1 MESVRDSAF
10 DGSTR
15 GHTGGDL
22 KKGSPMIARRQPS
35 GPSGPTATRPRAW
48 LRPVVQF
55 SVAGLMAV
63 VLLIIG
69 AVWLSKKAA
78 TDEAISDARRMT
90 QILGQSVAEPEIS
103 EAMIDPN
110 NPAQSAAIDRF
121 DAITRHRLLVG
132 DVLRVKIWN
141 ADGTIVYS
149 DATPLI
155 GQTFGLDGEERGVL
169 EHGGTLAE
177 VSNLSKPENIDER
190 SYGRLLEVY
199 SQIWT
204 PKGQPLLFEAYYSYD
219 VVSQRSSD
227 IQASFRPITVAGL
240 VIFTLL
246 IVPLVWNLARRLD
259 KAAAERE
266 RLLTAAVEA
275 SAVERRRIARDL
287 HDGVVQDLAG
297 LSFAASAASRD
308 LRDRPDLAARM
319 ESLGVGVRSSLR
331 ALRSLLVEI
340 YPPELRTE
348 GLAAALDDLV
358 APAIAA
364 GIDVDLRVEDAQGA
378 DDDAIGL
385 VWRTAQEAVRNAVRH
400 GRPGHLRIAVTTT
413 PESLILEVE
422 DDGRGFDPSAVPRD
436 GHLGLR
442 ALRDLINEMGAELSI
457 VSTPGSGTRL
467 RMEVAR

>member
-1 MESVRDSAF
+1 
-10 DGSTR
+10 
-15 GHTGGDL
+15 
-22 KKGSPMIARRQPS
+22 MIARRHPS
-35 GPSGPTATRPRAW
+35 GPSGSTATRRRAW
-48 LRPVVQF
+48 LRPVAQF
-55 SVAGLMAV
+55 SVAGLLAV

-69 AVWLSKKAA
+69 AGWLSKKAA
-78 TDEAISDARRMT
+78 TDEAIADARRMT

-103 EAMIDPN
+103 QAMVDPS

-121 DAITRHRLLVG
+121 DSITRHRLLVG

-141 ADGTIVYS
+141 SDGTIVYS

-155 GQTFGLDGEERGVL
+155 GQTFGLDTEERDVL
-169 EHGGTLAE
+169 EHGGTDAE
-177 VSNLSKPENIDER
+177 VSDLSKPENIDER

-204 PKGQPLLFEAYYSYD
+204 PTGQPLLFEAYYSYG

-240 VIFTLL
+240 LIFTLL
-246 IVPLVWNLARRLD
+246 IVPLVWILARRLD

-308 LRDRPDLAARM
+308 LRDRPELAARM

-364 GIDVDLRVEDAQGA
+364 GIDVDLAVEDTQGA

-385 VWRTAQEAVRNAVRH
+385 VWRTAQETVRNAVRH
-400 GRPGHLRIAVTTT
+400 GRPEHLRVAVSTTA
-413 PESLILEVE
+413 ESLILEVE
-422 DDGRGFDPSAVPRD
+422 DDGRGFDPSAAPRD

-442 ALRDLINEMGAELSI
+442 ALRDLIHEMGAELTL
-457 VSTPGSGTRL
+457 VSTPGSGTKV

>member
-1 MESVRDSAF
+1 
-10 DGSTR
+10 
-15 GHTGGDL
+15 
-22 KKGSPMIARRQPS
+22 
-35 GPSGPTATRPRAW
+35 
-48 LRPVVQF
+48 VQF
-55 SVAGLMAV
+55 SVAGLLAV
-63 VLLIIG
+63 ILLILG
-69 AVWLSKKAA
+69 AGWLSKKAA
-78 TDEAISDARRMT
+78 TDEAIADARRT
-90 QILGQSVAEPEIS
+90 TEILGQSVAEPEIS
-103 EAMIDPN
+103 EAMVDPD

-121 DAITRHRLLVG
+121 DSITRHRLLVG

-141 ADGTIVYS
+141 AEGTIVYS
-149 DATPLI
+149 DETQLI
-155 GQTFGLDGEERGVL
+155 GQSFGLDDEEREVL
-169 EHGGTLAE
+169 EHGGTDAE
-177 VSNLSKPENIDER
+177 VSDLTKAENVDER
-190 SYGRLLEVY
+190 SFGRLLEVY

-240 VIFTLL
+240 LVFTLL
-246 IVPLVWNLARRLD
+246 IVPLVWILARRLD

-364 GIDVDLRVEDAQGA
+364 GIDVDLSVEDAGGA
-378 DDDAIGL
+378 SDDAIGL

-400 GRPGHLRIAVTTT
+400 GRPGHLRVAVETTSR
-413 PESLILEVE
+413 SLILTVE

-442 ALRDLINEMGAELSI
+442 ALRDLISEMGAELTLD
-457 VSTPGSGTRL
+457 STPGEGTKVT
-467 RMEVAR
+467 MEVAR

>member
-1 MESVRDSAF
+1 
-10 DGSTR
+10 
-15 GHTGGDL
+15 
-22 KKGSPMIARRQPS
+22 MIARRPPGQRGS
-35 GPSGPTATRPRAW
+35 TPTRRRAW

-55 SVAGLMAV
+55 SVAGLIAV
-63 VLLIIG
+63 VLLIAG
-69 AVWLSKKAA
+69 AGWLSKKAA

-90 QILGQSVAEPEIS
+90 EILGRSVAQPELSEP
-103 EAMIDPN
+103 MVQPD

-121 DAITRHRLLVG
+121 DSITRHRLLVG

-141 ADGTIVYS
+141 SNGTIVYS
-149 DATPLI
+149 DDTSLI
-155 GQTFGLDGEERGVL
+155 GKTFDLGDEEREIL
-169 EHGGTLAE
+169 EHGGTDAE
-177 VSNLSKPENIDER
+177 VSDLSKAENVDER
-190 SYGRLLEVY
+190 SFGRLLEVY

-240 VIFTLL
+240 LIFTLL
-246 IVPLVWNLARRLD
+246 IVPLVWILARRLD

-297 LSFAASAASRD
+297 LSFAASAAARD
-308 LRDRPDLAARM
+308 LHDRPELADRM
-319 ESLGVGVRSSLR
+319 ESLGVGVRGSLR
-331 ALRSLLVEI
+331 TLRSLLVEI

-348 GLAAALDDLV
+348 GLAAALDDLIS
-358 APAIAA
+358 PAIAS
-364 GIDVDLRVEDAQGA
+364 GIEVELAVDDTQGA
-378 DDDAIGL
+378 SDEAIGL
-385 VWRTAQEAVRNAVRH
+385 VWRTAQEVVRNAVRH
-400 GRPGHLRIAVTTT
+400 GRPSRLRVAVTATDET
-413 PESLILEVE
+413 LVLEVD
-422 DDGRGFDPSAVPRD
+422 DDGRGFDPSVAPRE

-442 ALRDLINEMGAELSI
+442 ALRDLINETGAALTIDSA
-457 VSTPGSGTRL
+457 PGSGTRV

>member
-1 MESVRDSAF
+1 M
-10 DGSTR
+10 
-15 GHTGGDL
+15 L
-22 KKGSPMIARRQPS
+22 ARREPS
-35 GPSGPTATRPRAW
+35 GPSDSGPTRRRAW
-48 LRPVVQF
+48 VRPVVQF
-55 SVAGLMAV
+55 SVAGLIAV
-63 VLLIIG
+63 LLLIIG
-69 AVWLSKKAA
+69 AGWLSQKAA
-78 TDEAISDARRMT
+78 TDEAISDARRT
-90 QILGQSVAEPEIS
+90 TEILGQSVAEPEIS
-103 EAMIDPN
+103 QAMVDPA

-141 ADGTIVYS
+141 SDGTIVYS
-149 DATPLI
+149 DETALI
-155 GQTFGLDGEERGVL
+155 GQTFGLDAEERDVL
-169 EHGGTLAE
+169 EHGGTDAE
-177 VSNLSKPENIDER
+177 VSDLTKPENIDER
-190 SYGRLLEVY
+190 SFGRLLEVY

-204 PKGQPLLFEAYYSYD
+204 PKGQPLLFEAYYSYG

-240 VIFTLL
+240 LTFTLL
-246 IVPLVWNLARRLD
+246 IVPLVWILARRLD

-297 LSFAASAASRD
+297 LSFAASAASRE
-308 LRDRPDLAARM
+308 LVDRPDLAARM

-364 GIDVDLRVEDAQGA
+364 GIAVDLTVDDTGGA

-400 GRPGHLRIAVTTT
+400 GRPEHLRVAVSAT
-413 PESLILEVE
+413 PASLTLEVE

-442 ALRDLINEMGAELSI
+442 ALRDLIHEMGAELTL
-457 VSTPGSGTRL
+457 VSAPGEGTKL
-467 RMEVAR
+467 TMEVAR

>member
-1 MESVRDSAF
+1 
-10 DGSTR
+10 
-15 GHTGGDL
+15 
-22 KKGSPMIARRQPS
+22 MIARRQPP
-35 GPSGPTATRPRAW
+35 GPNGPAATRRRAW

-55 SVAGLMAV
+55 SIAGVIAV
-63 VLLIIG
+63 VLLIVG
-69 AVWLSKKAA
+69 AGWLSKKAA

-90 QILGQSVAEPEIS
+90 EILGRSVAQPELS
-103 EAMIDPN
+103 EAMVDPG

-121 DAITRHRLLVG
+121 DSIARHRLLVG

-141 ADGTIVYS
+141 SEGIIVYS
-149 DATPLI
+149 DDTSLI
-155 GQTFGLDGEERGVL
+155 GQNFGLGDEERKVL
-169 EHGGTLAE
+169 EHGGTDAE
-177 VSNLSKPENIDER
+177 VSDLSKAENIDER
-190 SYGRLLEVY
+190 SFGRLLEVY

-240 VIFTLL
+240 LIFTLL
-246 IVPLVWNLARRLD
+246 IVPLVWILARRLD
-259 KAAAERE
+259 RAAAERE

-308 LRDRPDLAARM
+308 LKDDPELAARM
-319 ESLGVGVRSSLR
+319 ESLGVGVRSNLR

-348 GLAAALDDLV
+348 GLAAALDDLI

-364 GIDVDLRVEDAQGA
+364 GIDVDLNVEDTEGS

-385 VWRTAQEAVRNAVRH
+385 VWRTAQEVVRNAVRH
-400 GRPGHLRIAVTTT
+400 GQPEHLRVAVAMTDA
-413 PESLILEVE
+413 SLILTVE
-422 DDGRGFDPSAVPRD
+422 DDGRGFDPSAAPRD

-442 ALRDLINEMGAELSI
+442 ALRDLIHEMGADFTLE
-457 VSTPGSGTRL
+457 STPGTGTKV

>member
-1 MESVRDSAF
+1 
-10 DGSTR
+10 
-15 GHTGGDL
+15 
-22 KKGSPMIARRQPS
+22 MIARRPS
-35 GPSGPTATRPRAW
+35 GPSDSTVTRRRAW
-48 LRPVVQF
+48 LRPVGQF
-55 SVAGLMAV
+55 SVAGLVAV
-63 VLLIIG
+63 VLLIVG
-69 AVWLSKKAA
+69 AGWLSKKAA
-78 TDEAISDARRMT
+78 TDEAIADARRMT

-103 EAMIDPN
+103 QALVDSD

-121 DAITRHRLLVG
+121 DSITRHRLLVG

-141 ADGTIVYS
+141 AEGTIVYS
-149 DATPLI
+149 DETQLI
-155 GQTFGLDGEERGVL
+155 GKTFDLGEEERDIL
-169 EHGGTLAE
+169 EHGGTDAE
-177 VSNLSKPENIDER
+177 VSDLSKPENIDER
-190 SYGRLLEVY
+190 PFGRLLEVY

-204 PKGQPLLFEAYYSYD
+204 PRGQPLLFEAYYSYD

-240 VIFTLL
+240 LIFTLL
-246 IVPLVWNLARRLD
+246 IVPLVWILARRLD

-297 LSFAASAASRD
+297 LSFAASAAARD
-308 LRDRPDLAARM
+308 LTDRPDLAARM
-319 ESLGVGVRSSLR
+319 ESLGIGVRSSLR

-358 APAIAA
+358 APASAA
-364 GIDVDLRVEDAQGA
+364 GIDVELSVDDTQSAG
-378 DDDAIGL
+378 DDAIGL

-400 GRPGHLRIAVTTT
+400 GRPERLRVAVTTT
-413 PESLILEVE
+413 AESLILVVE
-422 DDGRGFDPSAVPRD
+422 DDGRGFDPATAPRD

-442 ALRDLINEMGAELSI
+442 ALRDLIKEMGADLTIESAP
-457 VSTPGSGTRL
+457 SQGTKV

>member
-1 MESVRDSAF
+1 
-10 DGSTR
+10 
-15 GHTGGDL
+15 
-22 KKGSPMIARRQPS
+22 MIVRRQPS
-35 GPSGPTATRPRAW
+35 GAKDSPVTRRRPW
-48 LRPVVQF
+48 LRPVAQF
-55 SVAGLMAV
+55 SVAGLIAV
-63 VLLIIG
+63 VLLIVG
-69 AVWLSKKAA
+69 AGWLSKKAA
-78 TDEAISDARRMT
+78 TDEAIADARRMT

-103 EAMIDPN
+103 EPMVDPTS
-110 NPAQSAAIDRF
+110 PRQAAAIDRF

-132 DVLRVKIWN
+132 DVLRVKLWN

-149 DATPLI
+149 DATELI
-155 GQTFGLDGEERGVL
+155 GQTFGLDEEERDVL
-169 EHGGTLAE
+169 EHGGTDAE
-177 VSNLSKPENIDER
+177 VSDLSKPENVDER
-190 SYGRLLEVY
+190 SFGRLLEVY

-204 PKGQPLLFEAYYSYD
+204 PKGEPLLFEAYYSYD
-219 VVSQRSSD
+219 VVSQRSDD

-240 VIFTLL
+240 LIFTLL
-246 IVPLVWNLARRLD
+246 IVPLVWILARRLD

-308 LRDRPDLAARM
+308 LTDRPDLAARM

-331 ALRSLLVEI
+331 TLRSLLVEI

-358 APAIAA
+358 SPAIAA
-364 GIDVDLRVEDAQGA
+364 GIVVELAVDDTAGA
-378 DDDAIGL
+378 GDDAIGL
-385 VWRTAQEAVRNAVRH
+385 VWRTAQETVRNAVRH
-400 GRPGHLRIAVTTT
+400 GRPEHLRVTVSTT
-413 PESLILEVE
+413 PQSLVLVVE

-442 ALRDLINEMGAELSI
+442 ALRDLIREMGADLSI
-457 VSTPGSGTRL
+457 ESSPGDGTTV

>member
-1 MESVRDSAF
+1 
-10 DGSTR
+10 
-15 GHTGGDL
+15 
-22 KKGSPMIARRQPS
+22 MIARRPAWGARDS
-35 GPSGPTATRPRAW
+35 APTRRRAW

-55 SVAGLMAV
+55 SVAGLIAV
-63 VLLIIG
+63 VLLIVG
-69 AVWLSKKAA
+69 AGWLSKKAA

-90 QILGQSVAEPEIS
+90 EILGRSVAQPELS
-103 EAMIDPN
+103 EAMIHPD

-121 DAITRHRLLVG
+121 DSITRHRLLVG
-132 DVLRVKIWN
+132 DALRVKIWN

-149 DATPLI
+149 DDTSLI
-155 GQTFGLDGEERGVL
+155 GQTFPLGDEERDVL
-169 EHGGTLAE
+169 EHGGTDAE
-177 VSNLSKPENIDER
+177 VSDLSKAENIDER
-190 SYGRLLEVY
+190 SFGRLLEVY

-240 VIFTLL
+240 LIFTLL
-246 IVPLVWNLARRLD
+246 IVPLVWILARRLD
-259 KAAAERE
+259 KAGAERE

-297 LSFAASAASRD
+297 LSFAASAAARD
-308 LRDRPDLAARM
+308 LRDRPELAARM

-331 ALRSLLVEI
+331 TLRSLLVEI

-348 GLAAALDDLV
+348 GLAAALDDLI
-358 APAIAA
+358 APAIAS
-364 GIDVDLRVEDAQGA
+364 GIDVDLTVDDTPGA
-378 DDDAIGL
+378 SDDAIGL

-400 GRPGHLRIAVTTT
+400 GQPTHLRVAVTAVQGT
-413 PESLILEVE
+413 LILEVD
-422 DDGRGFDPSAVPRD
+422 DDGHGFDPSAPPRE

-442 ALRDLINEMGAELSI
+442 ALRDLIRETGASLTI
-457 VSTPGSGTRL
+457 DSTPGAGTRV